1 MQLSKPFLLILVAV
15 LVAIKFILV
24 PWYFFQ
30 EEQIATIEVNNKKL
44 SRVLVLQG
52 QQQALE
58 EQYQKLS
65 IILTTYEKSLP
76 NGPDKNAVSLT
87 VQSQWQE
94 IFEQHQVEVKLF
106 NWTGERQLEQSKFW
120 VARVVI
126 KLSAPL
132 EKNIMALAE
141 LVKKYPAV
149 SFEESIANNATG
161 VRFQQLQE
169 VQLTIDVLFKVDA
182 S

>member
-15 LVAIKFILV
+15 LVAIKFVLM
-24 PWYFFQ
+24 PWYLYQ
-30 EEQIATIEVNNKKL
+30 EEQIEAIEVSNKKL
-44 SRVLVLQG
+44 SRALALQG
-52 QQQALE
+52 QQQTLE
-58 EQYQKLS
+58 DQFQKLS
-65 IILTTYEKSLP
+65 TLLTTYEKSLP
-76 NGPDKNAVSLT
+76 NGPDKNTVSLA

-106 NWTGERQLEQSKFW
+106 NWTGERQLEQSNFW

-132 EKNIMALAE
+132 EKNLQALTE
-141 LVKKYPAV
+141 LAKKYPAV
-149 SFEESIANNATG
+149 SFEESVVNNASG

-169 VQLTIDVLFKVDA
+169 VHLTLDVLFKVNA